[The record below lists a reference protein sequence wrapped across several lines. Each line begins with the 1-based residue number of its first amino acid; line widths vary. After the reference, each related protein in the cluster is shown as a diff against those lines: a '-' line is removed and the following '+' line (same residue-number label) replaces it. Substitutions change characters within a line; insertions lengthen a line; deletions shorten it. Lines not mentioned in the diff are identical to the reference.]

1 MGGKRGIAH
10 IENESGLPG
19 RVAGD
24 FIQQGD
30 ARGGAAERAFMI
42 DHFDGFV
49 AGARGEAAGGGEEMG
64 ALPEASGA
72 QTLLAIIAVADGD
85 ESDQRRAEHQ
95 IDVAI
100 FFAVGCGPAQ
110 HFWGHHF
117 GGRVG

>member
-10 IENESGLPG
+10 IEDESGLPG

-42 DHFDGFV
+42 NHFDGFV
-49 AGARGEAAGGGEEMG
+49 AGAGGVAAGGGEEMG

-72 QTLLAIIAVADGD
+72 QTLLLAIIAVARTAMNPISGAL
-85 ESDQRRAEHQ
+85 SIRLT
-95 IDVAI
+95 
-100 FFAVGCGPAQ
+100 
-110 HFWGHHF
+110 
-117 GGRVG
+117 